1 VSFFAFSTL
10 FYWILTVAHCFFPLF
25 RQISLYQFDLSSDD
39 ENEGDSNSIQH
50 QIEILTKYC
59 KDHAISR
66 YQIYKDDGFS
76 GTNFK
81 RPGFLDM
88 IGDIEAGLVNMVIVK
103 DMSRF
108 GRNYLEVGLYTEI
121 RFPEM
126 GVRFIAVNDG
136 VDSDDQMG
144 NDFTPFRNIIN
155 EWYAKDTSKK
165 IRAVFRNKGMSGQR
179 LAVNAPY
186 GYIKGEDGHLLV
198 DEETAPVVEL
208 IFQLCVEGNG
218 PGKIAR
224 MLKEREIP
232 TPGTITFQRTGQTS
246 RYFPDDPC
254 RWNPATVLSILGQDA
269 YLGRTTNFKTTKLSY
284 KSKKTVINSPDK
296 WAVFEGTHEAIID
309 KETWEIV
316 QKSREHRRRPTKM
329 GEMGLFSGLAYCA
342 DCGAKLY
349 HHRSITLTKEQESY
363 ICSNYQSRKKCT
375 AHYIRAVVLEQLVL
389 QNLQRVVAY
398 AQEDENEFVRRVM
411 ENKTAV
417 QRAEQEQAKR
427 KLEKQ
432 ERRISELDR
441 IIQQLYEDRVSG
453 ALSAERFA
461 KLSGGYEKEQEELKQ
476 SAKEL
481 QAIVNTI
488 ETQAVNVQSFLK
500 IVRKYTAPTEL
511 TPALLRE
518 FVEKIVVHAPD
529 KSSGHRTQ
537 RIDVHYN
544 FIGEID
550 FSPEYSQVSR
560 QTTA

>member
-1 VSFFAFSTL
+1 MVTAGL
-10 FYWILTVAHCFFPLF
+10 EAMMN
-25 RQISLYQFDLSSDD
+25 RQYNNQGEKWTALYVRLSRDD

-59 KDHAISR
+59 KDHDISR

-481 QAIVNTI
+481 QTVVSAI

-550 FSPEYSQVSR
+550 FSPEYSRVSR

>member
-1 VSFFAFSTL
+1 M
-10 FYWILTVAHCFFPLF
+10 I
-25 RQISLYQFDLSSDD
+25 RQSGNLNEKWTALYVRLSRDD

-59 KDHAISR
+59 KDHDISR

>member
-1 VSFFAFSTL
+1 MVTAGL
-10 FYWILTVAHCFFPLF
+10 EAMMN
-25 RQISLYQFDLSSDD
+25 RQYNNQGEKWTALYVRLSRDD

-488 ETQAVNVQSFLK
+488 ETQAVNVQNFLK

>member
-1 VSFFAFSTL
+1 MVTAGL
-10 FYWILTVAHCFFPLF
+10 EAMMN
-25 RQISLYQFDLSSDD
+25 RQYNNQGEKWTALYVRLSRDD

-59 KDHAISR
+59 KDHAIFLYFQKLR
-66 YQIYKDDGFS
+66 YLTS
-76 GTNFK
+76 AFK

>member
-1 VSFFAFSTL
+1 MMN
-10 FYWILTVAHCFFPLF
+10 
-25 RQISLYQFDLSSDD
+25 RQYNNQGEKWTALYVRLSRDD

-59 KDHAISR
+59 KDHDISR

-254 RWNPATVLSILGQDA
+254 RWNAATVQRILEQDT

>member
-1 VSFFAFSTL
+1 MF
-10 FYWILTVAHCFFPLF
+10 
-25 RQISLYQFDLSSDD
+25 
-39 ENEGDSNSIQH
+39 
-50 QIEILTKYC
+50 
-59 KDHAISR
+59 
-66 YQIYKDDGFS
+66 
-76 GTNFK
+76 
-81 RPGFLDM
+81 
-88 IGDIEAGLVNMVIVK
+88 
-103 DMSRF
+103 
-108 GRNYLEVGLYTEI
+108 
-121 RFPEM
+121 
-126 GVRFIAVNDG
+126 
-136 VDSDDQMG
+136 
-144 NDFTPFRNIIN
+144 N

-398 AQEDENEFVRRVM
+398 AQE
-411 ENKTAV
+411 
-417 QRAEQEQAKR
+417 
-427 KLEKQ
+427 
-432 ERRISELDR
+432 
-441 IIQQLYEDRVSG
+441 
-453 ALSAERFA
+453 LS
-461 KLSGGYEKEQEELKQ
+461 L
-476 SAKEL
+476 
-481 QAIVNTI
+481 IHI
-488 ETQAVNVQSFLK
+488 
-500 IVRKYTAPTEL
+500 
-511 TPALLRE
+511 
-518 FVEKIVVHAPD
+518 
-529 KSSGHRTQ
+529 
-537 RIDVHYN
+537 
-544 FIGEID
+544 
-550 FSPEYSQVSR
+550 
-560 QTTA
+560 

>member
-1 VSFFAFSTL
+1 MVTAGL
-10 FYWILTVAHCFFPLF
+10 EAMMN
-25 RQISLYQFDLSSDD
+25 RQYNNQGKKWTALYVRLSRDD

>member
-1 VSFFAFSTL
+1 MN
-10 FYWILTVAHCFFPLF
+10 
-25 RQISLYQFDLSSDD
+25 RQYNNQGEKWTALYVRLSRDD

-59 KDHAISR
+59 KDHDISR

-427 KLEKQ
+427 RLEKQ

-453 ALSAERFA
+453 ALSADRFA

-481 QAIVNTI
+481 QTIVNTI

>member
-1 VSFFAFSTL
+1 MN
-10 FYWILTVAHCFFPLF
+10 
-25 RQISLYQFDLSSDD
+25 RQYNNQGEKWTALYVRLSRDD

-59 KDHAISR
+59 KDHDISR

-481 QAIVNTI
+481 QTIVNTI

-550 FSPEYSQVSR
+550 FSPEYSRVSR

>member
-1 VSFFAFSTL
+1 MVTAGL
-10 FYWILTVAHCFFPLF
+10 EAMMN
-25 RQISLYQFDLSSDD
+25 RQYNNQGEKWTALYVRLSRDD

-59 KDHAISR
+59 KDHDISR

-155 EWYAKDTSKK
+155 EWYAKDTAKK